1 MENMKS
7 SKQEHNTNV
16 ALNNDFIGIIYDEH
30 FKNAFSNK
38 WLLAVII
45 KETIDLY
52 SNYSVK
58 EIAQI
63 VGNVSASTV
72 NVSLGF

>member
-45 KETIDLY
+45 
-52 SNYSVK
+52 
-58 EIAQI
+58 
-63 VGNVSASTV
+63 
-72 NVSLGF
+72 

>member
-16 ALNNDFIGIIYDEH
+16 ALNNDFIRIIYDEH